1 MVIDQK
7 SDQVK
12 LGFTVKASTTVGNS
26 TADLA
31 KKNKGSVAS
40 ITKVLSIMMVLT
52 MPMQMMIN
60 YYHKGGSI
68 IMMVTPMQ
76 MNYQL

>member
-1 MVIDQK
+1 MTMDIFH
-7 SDQVK
+7 QVK

-40 ITKVLSIMMVLT
+40 ITKVLVSMMMMMNYPSQRWSIMMMMTT
-52 MPMQMMIN
+52 MRI
-60 YYHKGGSI
+60 
-68 IMMVTPMQ
+68 T
-76 MNYQL
+76 MNYQSIDYE